1 MRLKESW
8 GQQFASVA
16 ERPAGLV
23 QEIGRRLAT
32 DIDVCYRKL
41 PSFRTAALSD
51 LANDSRMNGNLPQA
65 GPSPSRRSWFM
76 TVLAALLGCLV
87 IGGVWCLWTRDD
99 RGDSLNG
106 LTLAKQHLAEGR
118 LDLAE
123 VALQSQLQ
131 RFPNSA
137 EALEELRWLYFN
149 QFRTREIE
157 EVLEAHLARYPDDI
171 AAAIELL
178 NCEFRKQLP
187 REGIGY
193 LRDVDR
199 KQPGQPSVQLAL
211 GYCHWQIGELAEAR
225 TAFQAALVQRRD
237 HRETRNVVAEFLLE
251 EGAIEAAAELV
262 KDQEDDQAWYLR
274 SLIAE
279 QHGDVEAAYRAI
291 ANASSQRPGELR
303 YVHREGLLLKRLGR
317 HDEATRRLQRANELE
332 DFQTELSEIVMRGR
346 HTEPT
351 PELCERLADL
361 LHEFARDVPS
371 RSWRR
376 LGSRLANRL

>member
-1 MRLKESW
+1 MT
-8 GQQFASVA
+8 
-16 ERPAGLV
+16 GLAV
-23 QEIGRRLAT
+23 
-32 DIDVCYRKL
+32 
-41 PSFRTAALSD
+41 
-51 LANDSRMNGNLPQA
+51 
-65 GPSPSRRSWFM
+65 
-76 TVLAALLGCLV
+76 LLGGLV
-87 IGGVWCLWTRDD
+87 IGVVWQLDFRDGS
-99 RGDSLNG
+99 GDSISGDSISGDSITG
-106 LTLAKQHLAEGR
+106 LSLAKQHLVEGR

-123 VALQSQLQ
+123 AALQSHLQ

-157 EVLEAHLARYPDDI
+157 ELLEAHLARYPKDI

-199 KQPGQPSVQLAL
+199 KQPGQSSVQLAL
-211 GYCHWQIGELAEAR
+211 GYCHWQIGELDEAR
-225 TAFQAALVQRRD
+225 TAFQTALAQRRD
-237 HRETRNVVAEFLLE
+237 HRETCNVVAEFLLE
-251 EGAIEAAAELV
+251 EGEIEAAAELV
-262 KDQEDDQAWYLR
+262 KDREDDQAWFLR

-317 HDEATRRLQRANELE
+317 HEEATRRLHRANELE
-332 DFQTELSEIVMRGR
+332 GFQTELSEIVMRGR

-351 PELCERLADL
+351 PEMCERLADL
-361 LHEFARDVPS
+361 LHEFAREVPS
-371 RSWRR
+371 RCWRQF
-376 LGSRLANRL
+376 GS